1 MIRAAFCGAGDA
13 LSGVRLTG
21 HADYADAGEDIV
33 CAAVTSAVQMT
44 ANGITEILKI
54 PLPIT
59 VEENLISFTLPKEA
73 DAAARAFLLALRLH
87 LEILSQRYENTITIT
102 EV

>member
-1 MIRAAFCGAGDA
+1 MIRVEFTGTGSAVT
-13 LSGVRLTG
+13 GVSLTG

-33 CAAVTSAVQMT
+33 CAAVTSAVQMA

-54 PLPIT
+54 PMPIT
-59 VEENLISFTLPKEA
+59 LEENLLAFTLPQNA
-73 DAAARAFLLALRLH
+73 DTTARAFLLALRLH
-87 LEILSQRYENTITIT
+87 LKILSRQYENTIAIT

>member
-1 MIRAAFCGAGDA
+1 MIRAVFTGAGNA

-33 CAAVTSAVQMT
+33 CAAVTSAVELT
-44 ANGITEILKI
+44 ANGITEILGI
-54 PLPIT
+54 SMPIT
-59 VEENLISFTLPKEA
+59 LEENLLAFTLPKEA
-73 DAAARAFLLALRLH
+73 DATARAFLLALRLH
-87 LEILSQRYENTITIT
+87 LEILSQQYENTIAIT

>member
-1 MIRAAFCGAGDA
+1 MILVEFTGAGDA
-13 LSGVRLTG
+13 LSGVNLTG

-54 PLPIT
+54 PLPLT
-59 VEENLISFTLPKEA
+59 VEENLISFTLPQEV
-73 DAAARAFLLALRLH
+73 DTTARAFLLALRLH
-87 LEILSQRYENTITIT
+87 LEILSQQYENTIAIT